1 MAKSMK
7 DPVITELQE
16 NQKPDNSEN
25 QENKNPDVTKPES
38 EQSQNS
44 YVQDNGQVTQETGKN
59 VDCGKL
65 PPLAK
70 FHKFRK

>member
-7 DPVITELQE
+7 DPVITELQD
-16 NQKPDNSEN
+16 DNSEN

-44 YVQDNGQVTQETGKN
+44 DVQDNGQVTQKTGKN

>member
-1 MAKSMK
+1 MK

-38 EQSQNS
+38 
-44 YVQDNGQVTQETGKN
+44 VQDNGQVTQETGKN